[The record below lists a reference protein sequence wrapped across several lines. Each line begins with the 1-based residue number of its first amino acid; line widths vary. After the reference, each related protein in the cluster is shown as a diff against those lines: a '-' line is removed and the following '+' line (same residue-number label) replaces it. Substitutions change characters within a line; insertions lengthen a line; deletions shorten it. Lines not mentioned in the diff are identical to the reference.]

1 MLPGSSETSIIYL
14 LGQNL
19 RKHKTKRKISPHLFR
34 ADRPEQRIK
43 SMDCHDVTQKGDM
56 NSPGLE
62 VGVRERCE
70 DILA

>member
-1 MLPGSSETSIIYL
+1 
-14 LGQNL
+14 
-19 RKHKTKRKISPHLFR
+19 
-34 ADRPEQRIK
+34 
-43 SMDCHDVTQKGDM
+43 MDCHDVTQKGDT